1 MAKNKGLH
9 KSVTWLYDRYVVRK
23 QTLAQMAAEAGVS
36 IEMINR
42 SLKAAGIK

>member
-9 KSVTWLYDRYVVRK
+9 KSVAWLYDRYVMRK
-23 QTLAQMAAEAGVS
+23 QTLAQMSAEAGVS